1 MKTCKK
7 YKRNEH
13 ENHKKHIILVNLAL
27 QNYQNQIQHVENPP
41 HANFQLCSFAAELP
55 PYDEFTSK

>member
-1 MKTCKK
+1 MKN
-7 YKRNEH
+7 YKNE
-13 ENHKKHIILVNLAL
+13 NDQKHIILVNLDL
-27 QNYQNQIQHVENPP
+27 QKYQNRIQHVENPP